1 MGALTGERIFWEYV
15 VRLNNLQ
22 NEHGLQFANKL
33 YVAHIQFHKAKMKVK
48 LAAQVFSR
56 SMVDALAFFHHVKTH
71 GFQDCM
77 ATVAFSQQVCVFW
90 AVDYVRRWKNRHTEL
105 PSHDI
110 ESQWT
115 AINLDLNSC

>member
-1 MGALTGERIFWEYV
+1 MVTLTCNALADMGAFLSLTGERIFWEYV

-77 ATVAFSQQVCVFW
+77 ATVAFSQQVCVF
-90 AVDYVRRWKNRHTEL
+90 
-105 PSHDI
+105 
-110 ESQWT
+110 
-115 AINLDLNSC
+115 